1 MFPWSA
7 FGGINLQAATSAVSA
22 ASRYASNPEMWA
34 NLSLKKLTS
43 LAACAVL
50 VQCSPV
56 SDSADGPVVDV
67 GYARYRGAVSYN
79 DTAAYL
85 GVPYAQS
92 PTGERRFRAPVP
104 LKTGK
109 TSSAIVD
116 ASEYPEPC
124 IQGSTGGMYR
134 GSCNTSGLGA
144 DGGYVQAAR
153 LAVLEVRTA

>member
-1 MFPWSA
+1 MLW
-7 FGGINLQAATSAVSA
+7 VD
-22 ASRYASNPEMWA
+22 M
-34 NLSLKKLTS
+34 SLKKLAS

-56 SDSADGPVVDV
+56 SDSTSGPVVDV

-92 PTGERRFRAPVP
+92 PTGARRFRAPVA
-104 LKTGK
+104 LNTKK

-116 ASEYPEPC
+116 ASDYPEPC
-124 IQGSTGGMYR
+124 IQGSTGG
-134 GSCNTSGLGA
+134 
-144 DGGYVQAAR
+144 
-153 LAVLEVRTA
+153 